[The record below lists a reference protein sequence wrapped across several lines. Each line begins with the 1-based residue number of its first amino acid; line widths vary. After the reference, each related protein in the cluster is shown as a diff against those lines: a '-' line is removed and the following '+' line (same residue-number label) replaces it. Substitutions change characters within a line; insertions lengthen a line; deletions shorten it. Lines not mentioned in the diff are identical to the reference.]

1 MTAWQMEN
9 EGLVSRRRSRKEDVM
24 IIIAMF
30 GGLVLGGAALAI
42 LKRLGQSSHSHD
54 RELHIV

>member
-1 MTAWQMEN
+1 
-9 EGLVSRRRSRKEDVM
+9 M

-30 GGLVLGGAALAI
+30 GGLVLGGAAFAI